1 MAYGWRPHA
10 MLCRWALPSAVP
22 ANGCCLTAFWSVS
35 AVPQGAAPSSACW
48 YAPSYLR
55 AGWLSCAGVCP
66 LRVRS
71 VCGLVTGALA
81 WRLAEKVQKA
91 LGSAVNMWRV
101 HWGQVR
107 RAAVWYL
114 VAVSLQEAG
123 CSDQKQSAVAYTDYG
138 CRGVRSGWGSLR
150 SVCRK
155 LDAATKSNPPWH
167 ILSPIVAAHH
177 HRLHAIPLH
186 WRCAQVKA
194 VRWGPAWAKPEVCR
208 L

>member
-48 YAPSYLR
+48 DAPSYLR

-123 CSDQKQSAVAYTDYG
+123 CSDQKQSAVAYTVSNRCGAPPSLACDPAALALCAG
-138 CRGVRSGWGSLR
+138 ESGPLGASMGKARSVSVVTAGTRSGGCDGGR
-150 SVCRK
+150 AFKR
-155 LDAATKSNPPWH
+155 
-167 ILSPIVAAHH
+167 
-177 HRLHAIPLH
+177 
-186 WRCAQVKA
+186 
-194 VRWGPAWAKPEVCR
+194 
-208 L
+208 